1 MDQDLGWWVR
11 IALDG
16 WADRSG
22 PRYRR
27 IAAALAEAM
36 ERRLVGARTRLP
48 AERPLADALG
58 VSRGTLVRAYDELA
72 DAGLVERRQ
81 GAGTYVR
88 PRPAWTQAPVENA
101 ASALLRRRLAH
112 DGSAHS
118 GDVIDL
124 SLSVPAGVDHL
135 PNVEGGF
142 LPQDPHDLASY
153 GHGLHPAELPE
164 LRAAL
169 ADHLT
174 GVGLPTTAEQLI
186 VTSGARHALSLVVAA
201 LVAPGRTVI
210 AGCPAYPGFSAVAA
224 AHGGRL
230 VGVPVDP
237 LGVDAHAVERA
248 AAQAREPLVYVDSAG
263 HDPTGAFLS
272 AARRDSLLRT
282 ARRHGAL
289 IVEDLSQAGLDLDP
303 DGRPAAPLAAADDS
317 VIAIGSLSKMFW
329 AGLRVGWVR
338 APAPLRDH
346 LLRLRSAS
354 DLAPGVP
361 AQIIAARLLP
371 AADAGWR
378 EGLRAALRDRRDLL
392 LELLARHLPAWRVG
406 GPRAGLSAWAVL
418 PVTESETFTHLAAR
432 YGVIVASGATAC
444 VDGGHH
450 DGVRLSFAESPRTL
464 ESAVDRLVAAWEE
477 HTRRLAASR

>member
-16 WADRSG
+16 WRERSG
-22 PRYRR
+22 SRYRR
-27 IAAALAEAM
+27 IAEALADAM

-112 DGSAHS
+112 DGPAGHD
-118 GDVIDL
+118 DVIDL

-135 PNVEGGF
+135 PHVEGG
-142 LPQDPHDLASY
+142 LLPHDLGSY
-153 GHGLHPAELPE
+153 GHGLHPAGLPE

-174 GVGLPTTAEQLI
+174 RLGLPTTAEQLI
-186 VTSGARHALSLVVAA
+186 VTSGARHALSLVAAA

-210 AGCPAYPGFSAVAA
+210 AGCPAYPGFSAVVAA
-224 AHGGRL
+224 RGGRL

-263 HDPTGAFLS
+263 HDPTGALLS
-272 AARRDSLLRT
+272 AARRDSLLGT

-303 DGRPAAPLAAADDS
+303 DGRPAAPLAADDS
-317 VIAIGSLSKMFW
+317 VIAVGSLSKMFW

-361 AQIIAARLLP
+361 TQIIAGRLLR

-378 EGLRAALRDRRDLL
+378 EGLRATLRDRRDLL

-406 GPRAGLSAWAVL
+406 DPQAGLSAWAVL